1 MRQAAYPRI
10 MAAPQRVSFGQ
21 RVYDRLFRVFGPAQI
36 SEAQSRQTDLPS
48 SAVEQA
54 EQLGQWEKATDGTR
68 TWLVRREPEQP
79 S

>member
-1 MRQAAYPRI
+1 
-10 MAAPQRVSFGQ
+10 MASADGVSFGQ
-21 RVYDRLFRVFGPAQI
+21 RVYNWLYRIFGPAQI
-36 SEAQSRQTDLPS
+36 SEAQSQQTDLAD

-68 TWLVRREPEQP
+68 TWLVRREPDQP